1 MTATDAAKLPLRNDG
16 EDAMNEDARHGSP
29 SAADAAALR
38 RLIMGFRS
46 SQMIYVAAK
55 LGLADRLDERP
66 QTADELANAVGAEP
80 RALYRLMRA
89 LASIGIFAET
99 EARAF
104 ELTPTARL
112 LQSSAAGSLRSS
124 ALIYGDDLFWST
136 YGRMLHSVR
145 TGRPAF
151 DHCHGEPL
159 FAYLETH
166 PAAASLFHEAM
177 SGFSE
182 QETAAILAAY
192 DFSGFVN
199 VIDVGGGH
207 GALVVALLRAHA
219 HFRAVILD
227 LESAAQGARR
237 LLSEAGLTDR
247 ATFAAGDFFNAV
259 PGGGDV
265 YLLKSVLHNWD
276 DAAAVKIL
284 RNCRQAMAPHARLV
298 AIERVIPAATGPSEA
313 ILFDINMLVV
323 LGGQERTEK
332 EYAALFRAAGLDLT
346 RVIST
351 RSPMSL
357 IEGVPAG

>member
-1 MTATDAAKLPLRNDG
+1 MSRPSS
-16 EDAMNEDARHGSP
+16 GSP
-29 SAADAAALR
+29 
-38 RLIMGFRS
+38 
-46 SQMIYVAAK
+46 
-55 LGLADRLDERP
+55 
-66 QTADELANAVGAEP
+66 TAWTTAEELAEAVGAEP

-99 EARAF
+99 EASAF

-112 LQSSAAGSLRSS
+112 LQRSAAGSLRSS

-136 YGRMLHSVR
+136 YGRMLHSVL

-207 GALVVALLRAHA
+207 GATALLRAHA
-219 HFRAVILD
+219 HLRAVILD
-227 LESAAQGARR
+227 LELAAQGARH
-237 LLSEAGLTDR
+237 LLSEAGLTGR

-259 PGGGDV
+259 PDGGDV

-276 DAAAVKIL
+276 DAAAVRIL
-284 RNCRQAMAPHARLV
+284 RNCRQAMAKHARLV

-332 EYAALFRAAGLDLT
+332 EYAALFRAAGLELT

-351 RSPMSL
+351 RSPMTL

>member
-1 MTATDAAKLPLRNDG
+1 
-16 EDAMNEDARHGSP
+16 MNEDARHGSP

-55 LGLADRLDERP
+55 LGLADRLNERA
-66 QTADELANAVGAEP
+66 QTADELARAVGGEP

-112 LQSSAAGSLRSS
+112 LQSSAAGSLRST

-136 YGRMLHSVR
+136 YGRMLHSVL

-177 SGFSE
+177 SGLSE

-207 GALVVALLRAHA
+207 GALVAALLRAHA
-219 HFRAVILD
+219 HLRAVILD
-227 LESAAQGARR
+227 VELAAPGARQ
-237 LLSEAGLTDR
+237 LLSGAGLTDR
-247 ATFAAGDFFNAV
+247 ATFAAGDFFDAV
-259 PGGGDV
+259 PDGGDV

-276 DAAAVKIL
+276 DGSAVKIL
-284 RNCRQAMAPHARLV
+284 RNCRQAMASHARLV
-298 AIERVIPAATGPSEA
+298 AIERVIPAATSPSEA

-332 EYAALFRAAGLDLT
+332 EYAALFRTAGLGLA
-346 RVIST
+346 RVIPT

-357 IEGVPAG
+357 IEGVPVG